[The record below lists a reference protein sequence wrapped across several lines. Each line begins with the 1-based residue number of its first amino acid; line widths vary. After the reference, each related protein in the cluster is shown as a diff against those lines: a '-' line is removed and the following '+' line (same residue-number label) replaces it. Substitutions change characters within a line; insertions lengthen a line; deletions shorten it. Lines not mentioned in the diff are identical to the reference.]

1 MRHVRNGHV
10 RERMDHCIGPGYA
23 TRKVMEDA
31 PCKLKTIPKFGRSRK
46 LKLSLDAA
54 NAKDTPTEL
63 MQRISICINDNVEGM
78 RFP

>member
-1 MRHVRNGHV
+1 MAMYGSVW
-10 RERMDHCIGPGYA
+10 ITALATGYA

-31 PCKLKTIPKFGRSRK
+31 PCKLKTIPKFGRSR
-46 LKLSLDAA
+46 KLSLDAA

-78 RFP
+78 RFALH